1 MWHPAPAKQ
10 MTPFTSSDNEI
21 SSYKFMLCKQFVKA
35 FPYMNTA
42 DYSLMLSSVSKPC
55 SNREI
60 NTRWIIYSF
69 KVRGDL
75 YFLFAHTL
83 FIILWY
89 FFTFLA
95 TNVHDEIAT
104 KCTVSATYLR
114 PYNLLVNV
122 FVQFKVFISLLLPGN
137 FPLLPLHQY
146 HAHNHDVT
154 AILRPLWIFT

>member
-1 MWHPAPAKQ
+1 MISLFIMWHPAPAKQ

-35 FPYMNTA
+35 FPYMNTT
-42 DYSLMLSSVSKPC
+42 DYSLMLSSVSKRCYSKPVVLFT
-55 SNREI
+55 NLKYVGI
-60 NTRWIIYSF
+60 NAFWLPIF
-69 KVRGDL
+69 NLL
-75 YFLFAHTL
+75 YVLR
-83 FIILWY
+83 Y
-89 FFTFLA
+89 FFTVL
-95 TNVHDEIAT
+95 DEIAT